1 MAIINQWF
9 FVLEFSNKQ
18 TTTPATT
25 TSSSYRC
32 FGWKL
37 NKLRSS
43 SLANVLQKWIEERER
58 EKQIDTNSISGC
70 SKYLHLMTNFWN
82 FSLFFFSNSSSKFKF
97 DEKKSR
103 VFWKFFQCRNFVL
116 FCVFEATK
124 KMNKKK
130 SSQKYNFFFRDK
142 NQCTLLDTL
151 TLLLCNFSMKQT
163 AKTAKRKSE
172 IKNRNFYHQKNY
184 RFYVYFGSFIK

>member
-1 MAIINQWF
+1 MFWSFQT
-9 FVLEFSNKQ
+9 NKQ
-18 TTTPATT
+18 QHQQQQQAVATAVLG
-25 TSSSYRC
+25 R
-32 FGWKL
+32 KL

-151 TLLLCNFSMKQT
+151 TYNVVIM
-163 AKTAKRKSE
+163 
-172 IKNRNFYHQKNY
+172 
-184 RFYVYFGSFIK
+184 